1 MSSHDVMSGSDWL
14 PGSGELDGLRV
25 VSAAMAETC
34 TESCVGSS
42 SSLMAPSLSMSS
54 DSLARSEPLV
64 S

>member
-1 MSSHDVMSGSDWL
+1 MSVC
-14 PGSGELDGLRV
+14 

-64 S
+64 R